1 MVENRSPDTAY
12 DFSGASARRFRRT
25 PLRRLHPCRLHP
37 RRAAWWIGC
46 AAALALPV
54 CGPADGPG
62 EADGGEAPDATGG
75 DALQTAPPDGRL
87 FPEVLAVR
95 DAVLHDG
102 VWFVVD
108 LRELRIHRIASDG
121 GAYLGSFGGRGE
133 GPGELRGNV
142 GEVVVLG
149 DSVVVRDDWG
159 LHLYDFAGTPVADW
173 RVEDDH
179 CFAPVVSGMDSSPAG
194 LLLVARCSARSG
206 ADPRP
211 RVVLAEGRGPVRT
224 LVTDTADVTEHH
236 WDRGFPRMAA
246 HPRGFVFGYTGDECL
261 GLFDLE
267 GTPLERICH
276 DWMERVPF
284 PEEEADAYMDDVA
297 ARARSMGI
305 RVHRPEFY
313 PPLLKFF
320 VAGVEELVY
329 VARVSEESPERGVRL
344 LTRGRSGGQ
353 TVLPIP
359 EGANLF
365 GSGGS
370 VLAAWEE
377 LEGMRIQFYTL
388 DLERGLAEPF
398 FTERRQQ

>member
-1 MVENRSPDTAY
+1 MPGSRRWAKWAGVAAVAAFLAWGVYMVAGGDGRGGGGASSGTGGAAGAGDA
-12 DFSGASARRFRRT
+12 SGADS
-25 PLRRLHPCRLHP
+25 
-37 RRAAWWIGC
+37 
-46 AAALALPV
+46 
-54 CGPADGPG
+54 PA
-62 EADGGEAPDATGG
+62 GGEEYPAA
-75 DALQTAPPDGRL
+75 APPDGRL

-108 LRELRIHRIASDG
+108 LRELRIHQIASDG
-121 GAYLGSFGGRGE
+121 GAYLGSFGGPGE

-142 GEVVVLG
+142 GEIVVLG

-179 CFAPVVSGMDSSPAG
+179 CFAPGVSGMDSSPAG

-206 ADPRP
+206 AERRP
-211 RVVLAEGRGPVRT
+211 RVVLAEDRGPART
-224 LVTDTADVTEHH
+224 LVTDTADVTEQR

-276 DWMERVPF
+276 EWMERVPF

-313 PPLLKFF
+313 PPFLEFF
-320 VAGVEELVY
+320 VAGGEELVY
-329 VARVSEESPERGVRL
+329 VARVSEESPRGVRL

-359 EGANLF
+359 EGANYLF

-370 VLAAWEE
+370 VLAAWED

-388 DLERGLAEPF
+388 DVERGLVEPF

>member
-1 MVENRSPDTAY
+1 MTGTPGRK
-12 DFSGASARRFRRT
+12 SARFPVRSGWWIA
-25 PLRRLHPCRLHP
+25 
-37 RRAAWWIGC
+37 RAAG
-46 AAALALPV
+46 LALLA
-54 CGPADGPG
+54 CGPGDGAG
-62 EADGGEAPDATGG
+62 EADGSEGPDAPGG
-75 DALQTAPPDGRL
+75 DALQAAPPEGRL
-87 FPEVLAVR
+87 FPEVLSVH

-108 LRELRIHRIASDG
+108 MRELRIHRIAADG
-121 GAYLGSFGGRGE
+121 THLGSFGGRGE
-133 GPGELRGNV
+133 GPGELRRNAGPIAM
-142 GEVVVLG
+142 LG
-149 DSVVVRDDWG
+149 DSVVVRDQWG
-159 LHLYDFAGTPVADW
+159 LHLYDFEGTPVADW
-173 RVEDDH
+173 RVEDDY
-179 CFAPVVSGMDSSPAG
+179 CFAPSGVSMDSSPRG
-194 LLLVARCSARSG
+194 LLLVVHCREGSG
-206 ADPRP
+206 VEPRP
-211 RVVLAEGRGPVRT
+211 RVVVAEGRGPARS
-224 LVTDTADVTEHH
+224 LVTDTADVNEQR
-236 WDRGFPRMAA
+236 WDRGAPRMAA

-276 DWMERVPF
+276 DWMDRVPV
-284 PEEEADAYMDDVA
+284 PEEDADQYMRDVA

-313 PPLLKFF
+313 PPFVDFF
-320 VAGVEELVY
+320 VAGEGELVY
-329 VARVSEESPERGVRL
+329 VARVSQESPGRGVRL

-353 TVLPIP
+353 TVFPIP

-398 FTERRQQ
+398 FTERR

>member
-1 MVENRSPDTAY
+1 MENRSPGTAY
-12 DFSGASARRFRRT
+12 DFAAASARRFRRT
-25 PLRRLHPCRLHP
+25 PLRRLHPRRLHF

-46 AAALALPV
+46 AAGLALAA
-54 CGPADGPG
+54 CGPADGSG
-62 EADGGEAPDATGG
+62 EADGGEGPDATGG

-102 VWFVVD
+102 VWLVVD

-149 DSVVVRDDWG
+149 DSVVVRDEWG

-173 RVEDDH
+173 RVEDDR

-194 LLLVARCSARSG
+194 LLLVARCSERSG
-206 ADPRP
+206 AEPRP
-211 RVVLAEGRGPVRT
+211 RVVLAEGRGPART
-224 LVTDTADVTEHH
+224 LVTDTADVTEHR
-236 WDRGFPRMAA
+236 WDRGFARMAA

-267 GTPLERICH
+267 GRPLERICH

-313 PPLLKFF
+313 PPFIDFF
-320 VAGVEELVY
+320 VTGGEELVY
-329 VARVSEESPERGVRL
+329 VARVSEESPRGVRL

-388 DLERGLAEPF
+388 DVERGLAEPF